1 MTTYAMLSRFHARIY
16 HLPDASGYGTGAVLA
31 QTQSSSQSADLAET
45 NEPEL
50 CESDGVEVVIAYTS
64 KHLNDCEAKCST
76 TEKEAYGIVHAI
88 EPSIFRF
95 LMCNRGGFDET
106 PGDDDLED

>member
-1 MTTYAMLSRFHARIY
+1 M
-16 HLPDASGYGTGAVLA
+16 A

-50 CESDGVEVVIAYTS
+50 CESDGVEVVIAHTS

-88 EPSIFRF
+88 EVFRNYLYGRIFTVLQTTEHR
-95 LMCNRGGFDET
+95 
-106 PGDDDLED
+106 PLEW